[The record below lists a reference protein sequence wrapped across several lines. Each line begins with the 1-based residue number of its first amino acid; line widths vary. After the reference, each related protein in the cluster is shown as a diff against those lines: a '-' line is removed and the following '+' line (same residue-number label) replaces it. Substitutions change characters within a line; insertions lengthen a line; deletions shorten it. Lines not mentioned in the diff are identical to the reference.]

1 MPPVPLPV
9 GNGTPLAVVMVVVTV
24 MLSVTVTVTGGG
36 HSDVLLDVVGEII
49 EVGGGEGGGSGRI
62 CRDGAVRHGVGS

>member
-9 GNGTPLAVVMVVVTV
+9 GNGTPLDVVMVVVTV

-36 HSDVLLDVVGEII
+36 HSEVLLDAVGEIV
-49 EVGGGEGGGSGRI
+49 EVGGG
-62 CRDGAVRHGVGS
+62 DGAVAVGYVGMVLLDMG